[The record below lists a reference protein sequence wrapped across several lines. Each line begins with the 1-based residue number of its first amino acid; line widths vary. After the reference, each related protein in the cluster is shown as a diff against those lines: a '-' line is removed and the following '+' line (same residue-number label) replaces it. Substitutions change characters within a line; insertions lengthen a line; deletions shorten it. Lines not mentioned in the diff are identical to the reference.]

1 MAEICEY
8 DVIVNIK
15 KGKRNMCKCGTKET
29 GPKCSEKE
37 EAAVVEQKPV
47 CCSTGQVKAAGEGCC
62 SEKAE

>member
-1 MAEICEY
+1 
-8 DVIVNIK
+8 
-15 KGKRNMCKCGTKET
+15 MCKCGTKET